1 MVSIRKVHE
10 EQRPPFDEW
19 LAQLNLPDTTK
30 QKLRDVSDT
39 PEILLIGQEMVEIL
53 HELHMDDETL
63 QAALV
68 YPYCEVHQL
77 NEEQIKEQF
86 GEGIQKL
93 IIGIRR
99 MDAIKSLH
107 TRANSGKKNSEAQI
121 DNVRRM
127 LLAMVEDVR
136 AVVLKLAERICT
148 LQSVK
153 NEDEETRVLVA
164 RECATIY
171 APLAN
176 RLGIGQ
182 LKWELE
188 DHSFRYLHPLTYKKI
203 AKLLDEK
210 RTDRE
215 QYIEDFVGDLQA
227 ALDAQNIKAKVYGR
241 PKHIYSIWKKMQK
254 KHLSFDQLYDIRA
267 VRIIAERLQDC
278 YAALGVVHSHWK
290 HIPKEFDDYIATPKP
305 NGYQSIHT
313 VTLGKL
319 GKTIEIQIRT
329 KQMHDDAELGVAA
342 HWRYK
347 EGASVSRSGYEER
360 INWLRK
366 ILLWQEE
373 VSDSGDIVEELRSQV
388 FDDRVYVFTP
398 NGDVV
403 DLPLGSTPL
412 DFAYYIHSNVGHRCN
427 GAKVGGRIVPFT
439 YQLQTGDQVEILTG
453 KKSNPSRDWMHQGL
467 GYVYSSR
474 ARAKIQ
480 TYFKKQDKDK
490 NIHAGKDMLDREL
503 VKLSIDPKEASD
515 ATERFNMQNLDDL
528 YAAIGGGD
536 IRIMQVVHFLQQ
548 KHAPEPELDLDPRI
562 KPRKP
567 QSAKL
572 KKDSIVVEGVG
583 NLMNQIA
590 RCCQPLPGED
600 ILGYIT
606 QGRGVSVHREDCEQL
621 NHLLDS
627 HPERQI
633 EVNWASDL
641 EAAFLA
647 KLQVL
652 STDRAGVLRD
662 VTTVLAN
669 EKASLLGVNSSSDT
683 RNNTAKIELT
693 LEVKNLGTLS
703 KTITRIQQVKGV
715 LDVFKVDK

>member
-1 MVSIRKVHE
+1 MVSIRTVHE
-10 EQRPPFDEW
+10 DQRPPFDEW
-19 LAQLNLPDTTK
+19 LAGLNLSEVSK
-30 QKLRDVSDT
+30 QKLRDVSNT

-63 QAALV
+63 QAALI
-68 YPYCEVHQL
+68 YPYCEVHKL
-77 NEEQIKEQF
+77 DEEQITEQF

-93 IIGIRR
+93 IVGVRR

-107 TRANSGKKNSEAQI
+107 TRANSKKKNDEVQI

-127 LLAMVEDVR
+127 ILAMVEDVR

-148 LQSVK
+148 LQKVK
-153 NEDEETRVLVA
+153 HEDEETRVLVA
-164 RECATIY
+164 RECANIY

-188 DHSFRYLHPLTYKKI
+188 DHSFRYLHPNTYQKI
-203 AKLLDEK
+203 AALLDER
-210 RTDRE
+210 RTDRQ
-215 QYIEDFVGDLQA
+215 QYIEDFVSELQGV
-227 ALDAQNIKAKVYGR
+227 LDSQNIKAKVYGR

-254 KHLSFDQLYDIRA
+254 KDLDFEQLYDIRA
-267 VRIIAERLQDC
+267 VRIIADRLQDC
-278 YAALGVVHSHWK
+278 YAALGVVHASWK
-290 HIPKEFDDYIATPKP
+290 HLPNEFDDYIATPKA

-329 KQMHDDAELGVAA
+329 AKMHDDAELGVAA

-347 EGASVSRSGYEER
+347 EGTTSSRSGYEER

-373 VSDSGDIVEELRSQV
+373 VADSGDLVEELRSQV

-398 NGDVV
+398 KGDVV
-403 DLPLGSTPL
+403 DLPHGSTPL

-427 GAKVGGRIVPFT
+427 GAKISGRIVPFT
-439 YQLQTGDQVEILTG
+439 YELQTGDQIEILTG
-453 KKSNPSRDWMHQGL
+453 KHSNPSRDWMHPGL

-480 TYFKKQDKDK
+480 HYFKQQDKSK
-490 NIHAGKDMLDREL
+490 NQQAGKDLLDREL
-503 VKLSIDPKEASD
+503 SKINIESKLASEATS
-515 ATERFNMQNLDDL
+515 RFNMQNLEDL

-536 IRIMQVVHFLQQ
+536 VRIMQVVHFLQQ
-548 KHAPEPELDLDPRI
+548 KYAPAPELKIRS
-562 KPRKP
+562 RKP

-590 RCCQPLPGED
+590 GCCQPLPGES

-621 NHLLDS
+621 NNLLDQ

-633 EVNWASDL
+633 DVKWASNL
-641 EAAFLA
+641 QAAFQT
-647 KLQVL
+647 KLYVL
-652 STDRAGVLRD
+652 SDDRAGVLRD
-662 VTTVLAN
+662 VTTVIAN
-669 EKASLLGVNSSSDT
+669 ERVSLLGVNSISDT
-683 RNNTAKIELT
+683 KLNRAKIELN
-693 LEVKNLGTLS
+693 LEVKDLSSLS
-703 KTITRIQQVKGV
+703 KAMSRLQLIKGV
-715 LDVFKVDK
+715 TEVLKVDK

>member
-1 MVSIRKVHE
+1 MVSIRTVHE
-10 EQRPPFDEW
+10 DQRPPFEEW
-19 LAQLNLPDTTK
+19 LAGLKLSEASK

-63 QAALV
+63 QAALI

-77 NEEQIKEQF
+77 DEEQIAEQF
-86 GEGIQKL
+86 GTGIQKL
-93 IIGIRR
+93 IVGVRR
-99 MDAIKSLH
+99 MDAIRALH
-107 TRANSGKKNSEAQI
+107 TSANSKKKNDEAQI

-148 LQSVK
+148 LQKVK
-153 NEDEETRVLVA
+153 HGDEETRVLVA
-164 RECATIY
+164 RECANIY

-188 DHSFRYLHPLTYKKI
+188 DHSFRYLHPHTYKKI
-203 AKLLDEK
+203 ASLLDE
-210 RTDRE
+210 RRSDRQ
-215 QYIEDFVGDLQA
+215 QYIEDFVAEVQSV
-227 ALDAQNIKAKVYGR
+227 LDSQNIKAKVYGR

-254 KHLSFDQLYDIRA
+254 KHLDFEQLYDIRA

-278 YAALGVVHSHWK
+278 YAALGVVHASWQ
-290 HIPKEFDDYIATPKP
+290 HIPNEFDDYIATPKS

-313 VTLGKL
+313 VTFGKQ

-329 KQMHDDAELGVAA
+329 AQMHQDAELGVAA

-347 EGASVSRSGYEER
+347 EGTTSSRSGYEER
-360 INWLRK
+360 INWLRR

-373 VSDSGDIVEELRSQV
+373 VADSGDLVEELRSQV

-398 NGDVV
+398 KGDVV
-403 DLPLGSTPL
+403 DLPSGSTPL

-427 GAKVGGRIVPFT
+427 GAKISGRIVPFT
-439 YQLQTGDQVEILTG
+439 YELQTGDQVEILTG
-453 KKSNPSRDWMHQGL
+453 KRSNPSRDWMHPGL

-480 TYFKKQDKDK
+480 TYFKKQDKSK
-490 NIHAGKDMLDREL
+490 NQQAGKELLDREL
-503 VKLSIDPKEASD
+503 GKVNIESKEAGD
-515 ATERFNMQNLDDL
+515 ATSRFNMQTLEDL

-536 IRIMQVVHFLQQ
+536 VRIMQVVHFLQQ
-548 KHAPEPELDLDPRI
+548 KHAPAPELKIRS
-562 KPRKP
+562 RKP
-567 QSAKL
+567 QSAKF

-583 NLMNQIA
+583 NLLNQIA
-590 RCCQPLPGED
+590 GCCQPLPGES

-606 QGRGVSVHREDCEQL
+606 QGRGVSVHRQDCEQL
-621 NHLLDS
+621 NNLLEQ

-633 EVNWASDL
+633 DVNWASNL
-641 EAAFLA
+641 QAAFQT
-647 KLQVL
+647 KLHVL
-652 STDRAGVLRD
+652 SDDRAGILRD
-662 VTTVLAN
+662 ITTIIAN
-669 EKASLLGVNSSSDT
+669 ERVSLLAVNSISDT
-683 RNNTAKIELT
+683 KLNRAKIELS
-693 LEVKNLGTLS
+693 LEVKDLPSLS
-703 KTITRIQQVKGV
+703 KAMSRLQLIKGV
-715 LDVFKVDK
+715 TEVLKVDK